1 MSDKNINIHIRAKG
15 ADHTKREVDSVAG
28 STRKMGRTTEDTG
41 SKMQSVFGKLTG
53 MLGFTGLA
61 TAAVAAGKKIVQAL
75 NDIKAAA
82 NDAVKS
88 LAELQTQAMDLFEA
102 FEAYGPSEQKEA
114 LEMAYK
120 LTFETGLDLQAAQSL
135 LAEYKRAYGKIDL
148 QGVRQFAAWEATPGG
163 APTAP
168 LVRWMSAEGIS
179 SPEQQ
184 GQILRMIST
193 VAKQAGLKDQELAEA
208 ITLRS
213 TDFRA
218 LGWTPEQAIKNLG
231 TVLSGVSGRE
241 ARRAI
246 SGLGTGFMA
255 FTEEKAREYRMPPQT
270 AGDIQARMAWAAK
283 TLSKAS
289 PAKQAQIAKDLF
301 GQEAAPFV
309 TKLLTMQMP
318 AETLEAIEFARSA
331 AAAEQSE
338 QTLQEFL
345 QTPQGILAKAKAQ
358 RGIMG
363 LDVLQEET
371 YEAAIRDFGAGRLN
385 WLKRRDRLNYEIIKM
400 AFLSEGEKE
409 QASMEAWA
417 GYQAGTFGGPTGPYY
432 KQWRGMEPQ
441 EQWEALEAMPS
452 GGAQITIENH
462 YHNDINYHRAIAP
475 AQPRFTQD

>member
-1 MSDKNINIHIRAKG
+1 MPDKDINIHVRAKG
-15 ADHTKREVDSVAG
+15 TGQTKREVDSVAG

-41 SKMQSVFGKLTG
+41 SKMQRVFGRLAG

-61 TAAVAAGKKIVQAL
+61 TTAIAAGKKIVQAL

-82 NDAVKS
+82 DDAVKS
-88 LAELQTQAMDLFEA
+88 LAELQKQSTDLFEA
-102 FEAYGPSEQKEA
+102 VEAYGPGEQKEA
-114 LEMAYK
+114 LKMAHK
-120 LTFETGLDLQAAQSL
+120 LTFETGLGLPAAQSL

-179 SPEQQ
+179 SPGQQ

-193 VAKQAGLKDQELAEA
+193 VARRAGLSDQELAEA
-208 ITLRS
+208 ITQRS
-213 TDFRA
+213 TEFRA
-218 LGWTPEQAIKNLG
+218 LGWSPEQAIQNLG

-255 FTEEKAREYRMPPQT
+255 FTEEKAREYKVPPKI
-270 AGDIQARMAWAAK
+270 AGDAQARMAWAAM

-318 AETLEAIEFARSA
+318 PETLAAIEFAKSA
-331 AAAEQSE
+331 AAAEESE
-338 QTLQEFL
+338 KQLQEYL
-345 QTPQGILAKAKAQ
+345 QTPQGIMAKVKAQ

-371 YEAAIRDFGAGRLN
+371 YEAAIREFGAGRLD
-385 WLKRRDRLNYEIIKM
+385 WLKRRDRLNYEIIKL

-409 QASMEAWA
+409 QAAMEAWA
-417 GYQAGTFGGPTGPYY
+417 GYQAETIGGPTGRYY
-432 KQWRGMEPQ
+432 KQWRGMRPE
-441 EQWEALEAMPS
+441 EQWGALEAMPT
-452 GGAQITIENH
+452 GGGTVIINNYSYDTHH
-462 YHNDINYHRAIAP
+462 YPPRQEAR
-475 AQPRFTQD
+475 PRFVQD